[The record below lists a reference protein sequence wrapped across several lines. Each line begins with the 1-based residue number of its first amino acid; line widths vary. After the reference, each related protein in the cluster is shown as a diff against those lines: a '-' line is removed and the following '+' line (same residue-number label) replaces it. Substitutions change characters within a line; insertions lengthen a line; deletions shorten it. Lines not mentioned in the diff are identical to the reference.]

1 MNENITSD
9 RAKIREKALKE
20 LYAAA
25 ESDLDEIRTDFGAQT
40 RLRDTMSVI
49 ALLEIANRIQHL
61 DVKTTE

>member
-1 MNENITSD
+1 MNENATSD

-25 ESDLDEIRTDFGAQT
+25 EGDLEEIRTDFGAHT

-49 ALLEIANRIQHL
+49 ALLEIANRIHQV
-61 DVKTTE
+61 DVKTSE